1 MTNYNQRNP
10 IFSFRLT
17 DYRRSKLD
25 KLAKMEKISANEFVR
40 NIIDK
45 YLANE
50 LTEKTDNK
58 QERLMDLRIK
68 KLEAEIKYMEIK
80 NNFAENFGAPL
91 SHSATRMLKPQIIEK
106 SIQQEIVNESKQISP
121 YDNTNKR
128 LQCTECGILFCWVSY
143 EEYNSQLTEFQR
155 HLLAKHGRQMN
166 ELEKDVI
173 TWISYEGASIGY

>member
-1 MTNYNQRNP
+1 MNYNQRNP

-25 KLAKMEKISANEFVR
+25 KLAKMEKISANEFAR

-68 KLEAEIKYMEIK
+68 KLEAEIK
-80 NNFAENFGAPL
+80 
-91 SHSATRMLKPQIIEK
+91 
-106 SIQQEIVNESKQISP
+106 
-121 YDNTNKR
+121 
-128 LQCTECGILFCWVSY
+128 
-143 EEYNSQLTEFQR
+143 
-155 HLLAKHGRQMN
+155 
-166 ELEKDVI
+166 
-173 TWISYEGASIGY
+173 